1 MELSGVIHFLGDL
14 LGQVI
19 EQVESAEGFSLE
31 ERVRGL
37 AKRRRAGEGSG
48 SELSATINELD
59 ANAARVVAAAFA
71 VYFDLVNLAED
82 ANRVRVLRDRE
93 RLAGA
98 EPSEGSIGFAL
109 KCARDDG
116 VPPSAVESVLAN
128 LRIEV
133 VLTSHPTEVKRRTV
147 L

>member
-19 EQVESAEGFSLE
+19 EQVESAEGFRLE

-48 SELSATINELD
+48 SGLAAMVNGLD
-59 ANAARVVAAAFA
+59 VNAARV
-71 VYFDLVNLAED
+71 L
-82 ANRVRVLRDRE
+82 LRH
-93 RLAGA
+93 LQ
-98 EPSEGSIGFAL
+98 SI
-109 KCARDDG
+109 
-116 VPPSAVESVLAN
+116 
-128 LRIEV
+128 
-133 VLTSHPTEVKRRTV
+133 LT